1 MNIKQL
7 FCNHENKILGEHIL
21 TWEGKRYN
29 EIFCDN
35 CKKVLI
41 PSWLWVKM
49 EAYFNRIPV
58 EVFNEK

>member
-1 MNIKQL
+1 MKLKQL
-7 FCNHENKILGEHIL
+7 FCKHENKILGEHVW

-41 PSWLWVKM
+41 PNWLWIKM
-49 EAYFNRIPV
+49 EAYFNRASQ
-58 EVFNEK
+58 ETFNER